1 LYNKINQYFTN
12 QEFERSKSEP
22 TLYIKMKGQHTF
34 LVSLYVDDLIY
45 TRTNTKM
52 LMEFKEDIMKTFE
65 MTNLGLMSYFVGIEV
80 SQMEYSSHKK
90 KYTKDLLKKFK
101 MYKCKPVSTPLMTNE
116 KLQKV
121 DGAPK
126 VNASWYKSLVGSLL
140 YLTSTQ
146 PYIIFATSLLS
157 RFMQKQSEIHFGLG
171 KRILRYLQGTKEYC
185 IW

>member
-1 LYNKINQYFTN
+1 MYNKINQYFTN

-101 MYKCKPVSTPLMTNE
+101 M
-116 KLQKV
+116 
-121 DGAPK
+121 
-126 VNASWYKSLVGSLL
+126 
-140 YLTSTQ
+140 
-146 PYIIFATSLLS
+146 
-157 RFMQKQSEIHFGLG
+157 
-171 KRILRYLQGTKEYC
+171 
-185 IW
+185 